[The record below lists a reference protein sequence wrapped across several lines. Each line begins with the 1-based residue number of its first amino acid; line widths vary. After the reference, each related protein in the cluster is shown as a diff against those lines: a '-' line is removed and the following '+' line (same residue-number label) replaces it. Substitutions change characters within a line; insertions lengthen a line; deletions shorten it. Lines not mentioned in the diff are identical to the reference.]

1 MGEELTYSPEQWVE
15 HYQGDYLKTMTIE
28 TAGRII
34 KSDMTNVARSCVS
47 VGFHLKAIRDRELFR
62 DAWYDTLWDYAAD
75 QFGISKSS
83 ASRYMEINDRFSI
96 GGNTPMLQKEYKDFS
111 KSQLQE
117 MISLSPEQARK
128 VTAKTTVKQI
138 REMKPKKEK
147 PNEVPAVVIDPEDTS
162 DQCSGQVQVGD
173 YPSGVPEESVA
184 TSQQKKVPDTEVSPR
199 HCITGKSKYGFCNCC
214 GYGGAQCCNECS
226 KDCNVRCGWLGEQQE
241 EPQESIP
248 EIVEYDRSTLK
259 RMIKDTESALEL
271 MRDYWMQNQPLT
283 YAKHTMQLKAYKM
296 LMEYNDQAP
305 IVESQEQ
312 PELPLLKNNDQRKEW
327 LQNYQSWGLW
337 YEDKNIGCRYY
348 KYDFE
353 CGAKLIVSEYDN
365 HSPHAYSP
373 VNAYF
378 HLVGGPKPPRGKY
391 GETKWMHHDEYI
403 PASDHITGLAE
414 FLKEIQKNGEK

>member
-1 MGEELTYSPEQWVE
+1 MGEEVTYSSEQWVE

-47 VGFHLKAIRDRELFR
+47 VGFHLKAIRDMELFR
-62 DAWYDTLWDYAAD
+62 DAGYDTLWDYAAD

-96 GGNTPMLQKEYKDFS
+96 GGNTPMLQREYKDFS

-138 REMKPKKEK
+138 REMKTPKKKVE
-147 PNEVPAVVIDPEDTS
+147 EQAVVEQKDIP
-162 DQCSGQVQVGD
+162 GQMNVKV
-173 YPSGVPEESVA
+173 YPGVVPEKSVA
-184 TSQQKKVPDTEVSPR
+184 TSQQKSDSSESRSAVED
-199 HCITGKSKYGFCNCC
+199 
-214 GYGGAQCCNECS
+214 
-226 KDCNVRCGWLGEQQE
+226 GEQDREIQN
-241 EPQESIP
+241 SV
-248 EIVEYDRSTLK
+248 IVEYDRSTLK

-283 YAKHTMQLKAYKM
+283 YAKHTMQLQAYKM
-296 LMEYNDQAP
+296 FMEYNDQSP

-373 VNAYF
+373 VDAYF

-391 GETKWMHHDEYI
+391 GETKWVHHDEYI
-403 PASDHITGLAE
+403 PASDHITSLAE

>member
-62 DAWYDTLWDYAAD
+62 DAGYDTLWDYAAD

-173 YPSGVPEESVA
+173 YPSGVPKESVA

-283 YAKHTMQLKAYKM
+283 YAKHTMQLQAYKM
-296 LMEYNDQAP
+296 FMEYNDQSP

-312 PELPLLKNNDQRKEW
+312 PQLPLLKNNDQRKEW

-378 HLVGGPKPPRGKY
+378 HLIGGPKPPRGKY
-391 GETKWMHHDEYI
+391 GETKWVHHDEYI

>member
-1 MGEELTYSPEQWVE
+1 M
-15 HYQGDYLKTMTIE
+15 
-28 TAGRII
+28 
-34 KSDMTNVARSCVS
+34 
-47 VGFHLKAIRDRELFR
+47 
-62 DAWYDTLWDYAAD
+62 
-75 QFGISKSS
+75 
-83 ASRYMEINDRFSI
+83 
-96 GGNTPMLQKEYKDFS
+96 
-111 KSQLQE
+111 
-117 MISLSPEQARK
+117 
-128 VTAKTTVKQI
+128 
-138 REMKPKKEK
+138 
-147 PNEVPAVVIDPEDTS
+147 
-162 DQCSGQVQVGD
+162 
-173 YPSGVPEESVA
+173 
-184 TSQQKKVPDTEVSPR
+184 
-199 HCITGKSKYGFCNCC
+199 
-214 GYGGAQCCNECS
+214 
-226 KDCNVRCGWLGEQQE
+226 GEQQE

>member
-312 PELPLLKNNDQRKEW
+312 SELPLLKNNDQRKEW

>member
-1 MGEELTYSPEQWVE
+1 MGEEVTYSPEQWVE

-62 DAWYDTLWDYAAD
+62 DAGYDTLWDYAAD

-138 REMKPKKEK
+138 REMKTSKKKVEE
-147 PNEVPAVVIDPEDTS
+147 PVVVVEQKET
-162 DQCSGQVQVGD
+162 SGQVLEKAPEV
-173 YPSGVPEESVA
+173 VPEESVA
-184 TSQQKKVPDTEVSPR
+184 TSQQKKVPDTEVGSR
-199 HCITGKSKYGFCNCC
+199 HCITGKSKYGSCNCC
-214 GYGGAQCCNECS
+214 GYGGVQCCKECAE
-226 KDCNVRCGWLGEQQE
+226 DCNVRCGWLDEPLE
-241 EPQESIP
+241 KPQESIRA
-248 EIVEYDRSTLK
+248 IVEYDRSTLE
-259 RMIKDTESALEL
+259 RMIKDTEFSLEQ
-271 MRDYWMQNQPLT
+271 MRDYWIQNQPLT
-283 YAKHTMQLKAYKM
+283 YAKYAMQLQAYKM

-305 IVESQEQ
+305 IVESHEQ

-327 LQNYQSWGLW
+327 LQNYRSWGLW

-353 CGAKLIVSEYDN
+353 CGAKLIVEEFKKYNEYAQETYEM
-365 HSPHAYSP
+365 PY
-373 VNAYF
+373 Y
-378 HLVGGPKPPRGKY
+378 HLIGGPKAPVGAF
-391 GETKWMHHDEYI
+391 GISKWIRHDVYDRY
-403 PASDHITGLAE
+403 PDSVTSLVE
-414 FLKEIQKNGEK
+414 FLKEIQKNGKE

>member
-1 MGEELTYSPEQWVE
+1 MGEEVTYSPEQWVE

-62 DAWYDTLWDYAAD
+62 DAGYDTLWDYAAD

-96 GGNTPMLQKEYKDFS
+96 GGNTPMLQNEYKDFS

-138 REMKPKKEK
+138 REMKTPKKKVEE
-147 PNEVPAVVIDPEDTS
+147 PVVVLEQNETS
-162 DQCSGQVQVGD
+162 DQVIEKAMEI
-173 YPSGVPEESVA
+173 VPEESVA
-184 TSQQKKVPDTEVSPR
+184 TSQQKSDSSESRSVVED
-199 HCITGKSKYGFCNCC
+199 
-214 GYGGAQCCNECS
+214 
-226 KDCNVRCGWLGEQQE
+226 GEQDLEIQN
-241 EPQESIP
+241 SV
-248 EIVEYDRSTLK
+248 IVEYDRSTLK
-259 RMIKDTESALEL
+259 RMIKDTEYSLEQ

-283 YAKHTMQLKAYKM
+283 YAKYAMQLQAYKM
-296 LMEYNDQAP
+296 FMEYNDQAP

-403 PASDHITGLAE
+403 PASDHITSLAE

>member
-1 MGEELTYSPEQWVE
+1 MGEEVTYSPEQWVE

-47 VGFHLKAIRDRELFR
+47 VGFHLKAIRDMELFR
-62 DAWYDTLWDYAAD
+62 DAGYDTLWDYAAD

-96 GGNTPMLQKEYKDFS
+96 GGNTPMLQREYKDFS

-138 REMKPKKEK
+138 REMKTPKKKVE
-147 PNEVPAVVIDPEDTS
+147 EQAVVEQKDIP
-162 DQCSGQVQVGD
+162 GQMNVKV
-173 YPSGVPEESVA
+173 YPGVVPEKSVA
-184 TSQQKKVPDTEVSPR
+184 TSQQKSDSSESRSAVED
-199 HCITGKSKYGFCNCC
+199 
-214 GYGGAQCCNECS
+214 
-226 KDCNVRCGWLGEQQE
+226 GEQDREIQN
-241 EPQESIP
+241 SV
-248 EIVEYDRSTLK
+248 IVEYDRSTLK

-283 YAKHTMQLKAYKM
+283 YAKHTMQLQAYKM
-296 LMEYNDQAP
+296 FMEYNDQSP

-373 VNAYF
+373 VDAYF

-391 GETKWMHHDEYI
+391 GETKWVHHDEYI
-403 PASDHITGLAE
+403 PASDHITSLAE

>member
-62 DAWYDTLWDYAAD
+62 DAGYDTLWDYAAD

-138 REMKPKKEK
+138 REMKTPKKKVE
-147 PNEVPAVVIDPEDTS
+147 EQAVIEQKDIPE
-162 DQCSGQVQVGD
+162 QMNVKD
-173 YPSGVPEESVA
+173 YPGVVPEESVA
-184 TSQQKKVPDTEVSPR
+184 TSQQKKVPDTEVGSR
-199 HCITGKSKYGFCNCC
+199 HCITGKSKSGFCNCC

-226 KDCNVRCGWLGEQQE
+226 EDCNVRCGWLDEQQE
-241 EPQESIP
+241 ETQESIP
-248 EIVEYDRSTLK
+248 ESVEYDRSTLK

-296 LMEYNDQAP
+296 LLEYHEDLDKKE
-305 IVESQEQ
+305 VEEVIQ

-327 LQNYQSWGLW
+327 LQNYRSWGLW
-337 YEDKNIGCRYY
+337 YEDEHIGCKYYRYRF
-348 KYDFE
+348 DN
-353 CGAKLIVSEYDN
+353 GAELIVEESRGT
-365 HSPHAYSP
+365 P
-373 VNAYF
+373 YF
-378 HLVGGPKPPRGKY
+378 HLVGGPEAVY
-391 GETKWMHHDEYI
+391 GSLGPKWSHHAEYCRYPNSETE
-403 PASDHITGLAE
+403 LAE
-414 FLKEIQKNGEK
+414 FLKEVQKSDKEKNT

>member
-1 MGEELTYSPEQWVE
+1 MEEEIIYTPEQWVN

-62 DAWYDTLWDYAAD
+62 DAGYDTLWDYAAD

-83 ASRYMEINDRFSI
+83 ASRYMEINDRFSV
-96 GGNTPMLQKEYKDFS
+96 GGNTPMLRKEYKDFS

-138 REMKPKKEK
+138 REMKTSKKKVEE
-147 PNEVPAVVIDPEDTS
+147 PVVVAEQKETT
-162 DQCSGQVQVGD
+162 GQVLEKAPEAVR
-173 YPSGVPEESVA
+173 EESVA
-184 TSQQKKVPDTEVSPR
+184 TSQQKKVPDTEVGSR
-199 HCITGKSKYGFCNCC
+199 HCITGKSKYGSCNCC
-214 GYGGAQCCNECS
+214 GYGGVRCCNECS
-226 KDCNVRCGWLGEQQE
+226 EDCNVRCGWLGEQQE

-283 YAKHTMQLKAYKM
+283 YAKHTMQLQAYKM

-373 VNAYF
+373 VDAYF
-378 HLVGGPKPPRGKY
+378 HLIGGPKPPRGKY
-391 GETKWMHHDEYI
+391 GETKWVHHDEYI
-403 PASDHITGLAE
+403 PASDHITSLAE

>member
-62 DAWYDTLWDYAAD
+62 DAGYDTLWDYAAD

-241 EPQESIP
+241 EPQKSIP

-259 RMIKDTESALEL
+259 CMIKDTESALEL

-283 YAKHTMQLKAYKM
+283 YAKHTMQLQAYKM
-296 LMEYNDQAP
+296 FMEYNDQSP

-312 PELPLLKNNDQRKEW
+312 PQLPLLKNNDQRKEW

>member
-1 MGEELTYSPEQWVE
+1 
-15 HYQGDYLKTMTIE
+15 
-28 TAGRII
+28 
-34 KSDMTNVARSCVS
+34 
-47 VGFHLKAIRDRELFR
+47 
-62 DAWYDTLWDYAAD
+62 
-75 QFGISKSS
+75 
-83 ASRYMEINDRFSI
+83 
-96 GGNTPMLQKEYKDFS
+96 
-111 KSQLQE
+111 
-117 MISLSPEQARK
+117 
-128 VTAKTTVKQI
+128 
-138 REMKPKKEK
+138 
-147 PNEVPAVVIDPEDTS
+147 
-162 DQCSGQVQVGD
+162 
-173 YPSGVPEESVA
+173 
-184 TSQQKKVPDTEVSPR
+184 
-199 HCITGKSKYGFCNCC
+199 
-214 GYGGAQCCNECS
+214 
-226 KDCNVRCGWLGEQQE
+226 
-241 EPQESIP
+241 
-248 EIVEYDRSTLK
+248 
-259 RMIKDTESALEL
+259 MIKDTESALEL

-365 HSPHAYSP
+365 HGPHAYSP

-378 HLVGGPKPPRGKY
+378 HLVGGPKPPQGKY
-391 GETKWMHHDEYI
+391 GETKWVHHDEYI

>member
-1 MGEELTYSPEQWVE
+1 MGEEVTYSPEQWVE

-62 DAWYDTLWDYAAD
+62 DAGYDTLWDYAAD

-138 REMKPKKEK
+138 REMKTPKKKVEE
-147 PNEVPAVVIDPEDTS
+147 PVVVLEQNETS
-162 DQCSGQVQVGD
+162 DQVIEKAMEI
-173 YPSGVPEESVA
+173 VPEESVA
-184 TSQQKKVPDTEVSPR
+184 TSQQKKVPDTEVGSR

-214 GYGGAQCCNECS
+214 GYGGAQYCNECS
-226 KDCNVRCGWLGEQQE
+226 EDCNVRCGWLDEQQE
-241 EPQESIP
+241 EPQKSIP

-296 LMEYNDQAP
+296 LMEYNDQSP

-312 PELPLLKNNDQRKEW
+312 PQLPLLKNNDQRKEW

-391 GETKWMHHDEYI
+391 GETKWVHHDEYI

-414 FLKEIQKNGEK
+414 FLKEIQKNCEK

>member
-1 MGEELTYSPEQWVE
+1 MGEEVTCSPEQWVE

-62 DAWYDTLWDYAAD
+62 DAGYDTLWDYAAD

-138 REMKPKKEK
+138 REMKTPKKKVEEPVK
-147 PNEVPAVVIDPEDTS
+147 VVEQKEIP
-162 DQCSGQVQVGD
+162 GQVFEKA
-173 YPSGVPEESVA
+173 PEESVA
-184 TSQQKKVPDTEVSPR
+184 TSQQKKVPDTEVGSR
-199 HCITGKSKYGFCNCC
+199 HCITGKSKYGSCNCC
-214 GYGGAQCCNECS
+214 GYGGVQCCKECS
-226 KDCNVRCGWLGEQQE
+226 EDCNVRCGWLDEAQE
-241 EPQESIP
+241 KPQESIRA
-248 EIVEYDRSTLK
+248 IVQYDRSTLE
-259 RMIKDTESALEL
+259 RMIKDTEFSLEQ
-271 MRDYWMQNQPLT
+271 MRDYWIQNQPLT
-283 YAKHTMQLKAYKM
+283 YAKYAMQLQAYKM
-296 LMEYNDQAP
+296 FMEYNDQAP
-305 IVESQEQ
+305 IVELHEQ

-353 CGAKLIVSEYDN
+353 CGAKLIVAEYDN

-378 HLVGGPKPPRGKY
+378 HLIGGPKPPRGKY
-391 GETKWMHHDEYI
+391 GETKWVHHDEYI

-414 FLKEIQKNGEK
+414 FLKEIQKNGTE